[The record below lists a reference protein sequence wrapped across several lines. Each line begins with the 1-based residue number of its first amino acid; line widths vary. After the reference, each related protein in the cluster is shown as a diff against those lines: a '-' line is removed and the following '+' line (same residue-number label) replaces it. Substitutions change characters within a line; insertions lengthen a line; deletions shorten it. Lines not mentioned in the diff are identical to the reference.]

1 MKKIMIICDRCGAEI
16 KGYPLKLVADYVKR
30 ADGKKPEGY
39 TMPEAIRKSIQED
52 CERDY
57 CDECMQEIL
66 DFAHRNMDIETY
78 MSEKRDE
85 LTEEA
90 EIDAKAMV
98 MTMDKVKKILKPSQR
113 DVLEQMC
120 ARGMSE
126 KDIARDMGIE
136 RYIVRYYI
144 GEIKKAG

>member
-1 MKKIMIICDRCGAEI
+1 MKKIVILCDRCGAEI

-66 DFAHRNMDIETY
+66 EFAHHNMDLQTY
-78 MSEKRDE
+78 ISEKKEE
-85 LTEEA
+85 LAEEA
-90 EIDAKAMV
+90 EIDAKALV
-98 MTMDKVKKILKPSQR
+98 LTEGKVKKLLKQGQI
-113 DVLEQMC
+113 DMIEQLI

-126 KDIARDMGIE
+126 KDISRDMGVD
-136 RYIVRYYI
+136 RYIVRYLI
-144 GEIKKAG
+144 GEMKKAG

>member
-1 MKKIMIICDRCGAEI
+1 MKKIMIICDRCGKEI
-16 KGYPLKLVADYVKR
+16 KGYPMKLIA
-30 ADGKKPEGY
+30 EY
-39 TMPEAIRKSIQED
+39 TQRVDEKIPDRKEMPDLIRKSIQGD

-57 CDECMQEIL
+57 CEGCMQEIL

>member
-1 MKKIMIICDRCGAEI
+1 MKKIVIICDRCGAEI
-16 KGYPLKLVADYVKR
+16 KGYPMKLTADYVER
-30 ADGKKPEGY
+30 ADEKRVDQKISEGIKKAL
-39 TMPEAIRKSIQED
+39 MDD

-57 CDECMQEIL
+57 CEKCMQEIL
-66 DFAHRNMDIETY
+66 EFAHHNMDLETFV
-78 MSEKRDE
+78 SEKKDE

-90 EIDAKAMV
+90 KIDAKAMV

-113 DVLEQMC
+113 DMLEQMY
-120 ARGMSE
+120 ARGMDE

-144 GEIKKAG
+144 GEIRKAG